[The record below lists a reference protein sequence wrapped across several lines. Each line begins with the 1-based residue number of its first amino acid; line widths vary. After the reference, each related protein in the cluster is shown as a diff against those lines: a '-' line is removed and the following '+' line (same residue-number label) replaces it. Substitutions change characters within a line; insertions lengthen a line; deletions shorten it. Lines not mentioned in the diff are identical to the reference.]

1 MVINTFL
8 HILLMNKLIHTYIL
22 VILYIVMTNSFSTYA
37 DYVHSYDINYLQRW
51 TLVLLYM
58 YFIRSQ
64 LDVIGQWNPKLC
76 MVIRTFM
83 YILLMKQLFQTYIL
97 VILYIVMTNSF
108 SIYVDC
114 VYSYDNNY
122 L

>member
-1 MVINTFL
+1 
-8 HILLMNKLIHTYIL
+8 MNKLIHTYIL

-76 MVIRTFM
+76 MVIHTFM
-83 YILLMKQLFQTYIL
+83 YIFLMKQLFQTYIL

>member
-64 LDVIGQWNPKLC
+64 LDECI
-76 MVIRTFM
+76 F
-83 YILLMKQLFQTYIL
+83 
-97 VILYIVMTNSF
+97 SF
-108 SIYVDC
+108 YIYVC
-114 VYSYDNNY
+114 RH
-122 L
+122 LHLCP